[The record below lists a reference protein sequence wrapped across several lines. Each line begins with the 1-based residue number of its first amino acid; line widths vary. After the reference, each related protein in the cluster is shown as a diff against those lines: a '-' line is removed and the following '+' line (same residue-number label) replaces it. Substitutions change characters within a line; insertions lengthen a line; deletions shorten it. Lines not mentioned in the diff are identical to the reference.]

1 MKQSEINFETPVAVI
16 DKLVEFLKGISDAK
30 DWHNRY
36 DAIHKKE
43 GVYGHTKP
51 AYHCSYGRFTF
62 EGVEFGYHSTQ
73 VYTYPNFVRM
83 HGEMPTI
90 VEFVLRDS
98 KQDQIKGV
106 ETFYMMWETFA
117 KNISPLISMSKS

>member
-1 MKQSEINFETPVAVI
+1 MKQSEINFETPVTVI
-16 DKLVEFLKGISDAK
+16 DNLVKFLRGISDGI

-36 DAIHKKE
+36 DAIRAKE
-43 GVYGHTKP
+43 GMYGTNAAEH
-51 AYHCSYGRFTF
+51 YSYGLFTF

-73 VYTYPNFVRM
+73 VYTYKNFEAK
-83 HGEMPTI
+83 HGKMPTI

-98 KQDQIKGV
+98 KQNSIQGV